1 MMGDS
6 SRSMRRESVGGLP
19 SHSPMEELRLLRVN
33 HLRGP
38 NIWTYRPAL
47 EVWLDLGRLEEQ
59 PSNTIPGFNGRLLAH
74 LPGLEEHH
82 CGVGER
88 GGFVQRLESGTYAGH
103 ILEHVII
110 ELLNLAGMP
119 TAFGQTRSTSK
130 PGVYRMVFRA
140 RDERVARAALAE
152 GYRLLAAV
160 LRGGSFDV
168 AKAVETV
175 RGEIAR
181 SYLDPTTASIVAA
194 ATDRGIP
201 HIRLDRGNLVQF
213 GYGARQRRIWESQTG
228 QTSAIAQEISRDEA
242 LSRAQL
248 APCGVPVPESREVR
262 SADDAWDAA
271 RSLGLPVIMKPGE
284 SGRTRGMLVD
294 LASEEAVRAA
304 FASFAA
310 DAPAIVERQVPGT
323 MHRLLVIGG
332 KVVAA
337 VKGNGAW
344 VTGDGRSTVQELV
357 DSQPGSQLG
366 AQPGSQLGAQPGS
379 QPGAPA
385 APRILCAFEPEIV
398 RALKRQGLSADAV
411 PTEGRAVLVQP
422 IGRGAVDCTDSVHP
436 EVARIVSLSARVVGI
451 DLAGVDVVAQDIA
464 RPLAAQE
471 GAVVAVHAA
480 PSLRVHLEPAQGEP
494 RPVARAIVDHLFP
507 ENDDGRIPVIGVA
520 GSRCTG
526 RIVRLI
532 AWIMHLG
539 GRSVGLASR
548 AGLCFDRSRV
558 DRGDATRWDSARR
571 LVTHYAVE
579 TAIFETNA
587 AAILR
592 DGLPYDR
599 CEVGVVHDLDGHE
612 ALGEFDVVEPSQMF
626 KVMRTQ
632 VDTVLAHGAAVL
644 HAADE
649 RIVDMAELSDG
660 AVVLYARDGANPAIA
675 ARRAAGTRVVFAR
688 GKSIVLANGDD
699 ETVLPELL
707 QGDEPHARADEAT
720 LAGVAAMWVH
730 GIEPDVI
737 VTGVATFGSDL
748 DPYSQM
754 MGDDGAPPGDGRVR

>member
-1 MMGDS
+1 MSDS
-6 SRSMRRESVGGLP
+6 SLPIRRASVGGLP
-19 SHSPMEELRLLRVN
+19 LQSPMEELRLLRVN

-47 EVWLDLGRLEEQ
+47 EVWLDLGRLEER
-59 PSNTIPGFNGRLLAH
+59 PSNTIPGFNQRLVAH

-88 GGFVQRLESGTYAGH
+88 GGFLERLESGTYAGH

-140 RDERVARAALAE
+140 RDERVARTALAE
-152 GYRLLAAV
+152 GYRLLTTV
-160 LRGGSFDV
+160 LRGESFDV
-168 AKAVETV
+168 AQAVETV

-201 HIRLDRGNLVQF
+201 HIRLDQGNLVQF

-271 RSLGLPVIMKPGE
+271 QSLGLPVIMKPGE

-294 LASEEAVRAA
+294 LASEDAVRAA
-304 FASFAA
+304 FAGFAA
-310 DAPAIVERQVPGT
+310 DAPAIVERQIPGA

-332 KVVAA
+332 NVVAA
-337 VKGNGAW
+337 VKGDGIR

-357 DSQPGSQLG
+357 DAQLNV
-366 AQPGSQLGAQPGS
+366 A
-379 QPGAPA
+379 A
-385 APRILCAFEPEIV
+385 APRILCAFDPEIV
-398 RALKRQGLSADAV
+398 RALKRQGLSADGV
-411 PTEGRAVLVQP
+411 PTEGRAVLVQS
-422 IGRGAVDCTDSVHP
+422 IGRNAVDCTDAVHP
-436 EVARIVSLSARVVGI
+436 EVARVVSLAARVVGI

-480 PSLRVHLEPAQGEP
+480 PSLRVHLEPALGEP
-494 RPVARAIVDHLFP
+494 RPVARAIVDHLFA
-507 ENDDGRIPVIGVA
+507 ETDDGRIPVIGVA

-548 AGLCFDRSRV
+548 AGLCFDRRRV
-558 DRGDATRWDSARR
+558 DRGDGTRWDSARR
-571 LVTHYAVE
+571 LVTHHAVE
-579 TAIFETNA
+579 AAVFETNA

-599 CEVGVVHDLDGHE
+599 CEVGVVHDLDGYE
-612 ALGEFDVVEPSQMF
+612 QLGEFDVVEPSQMF

-632 VDTVLAHGAAVL
+632 VDTVLSHGAAVL
-644 HAADE
+644 HAADG

-660 AVVLYARDGANPAIA
+660 AVVLYARDGANAAIA
-675 ARRAAGTRVVFAR
+675 AHRAAGGRVVLAR
-688 GKSIVLANGDD
+688 GKSIVLANGDE
-699 ETVLPELL
+699 ETVLPDLL
-707 QGDEPHARADEAT
+707 HGDAPHAKTDEAT

-754 MGDDGAPPGDGRVR
+754 MGDDGAAPGDGRIR